1 MPPVMLTYVQAA
13 TMPSVSLVTR
23 VSTANFYVAAHGPS
37 STPDSEFTA
46 GQAGLNVGWLAVN
59 PGAGL
64 VGGLHFEASRQVVST
79 GEFSFGNPFSDAPL
93 LFASAYTSGDLSPLC
108 VFGSDEATVATFGAC
123 AQLGTQFSDELDLS
137 FLSLSGSGEILMV
150 PGEAPRCQTGSFLC
164 ECFANP
170 SGELLGSGCEDAPQ
184 YTNAAPHLLPL
195 PCQQV
200 ILHGVSS
207 FSAKW
212 SGEIVLEDGLHS
224 FVTASS
230 DASSL
235 FLGGRLIIANEN
247 GCCALHTATP
257 LRLQAGIYNV
267 DFEALYTARND
278 WFATLTW
285 ESSDVL
291 YPPYIAL
298 SASTN
303 TNAGATIAVNG
314 SSIVGTT
321 AGFNIG
327 VVNPVSGA
335 VDSFASFDTQF
346 LGAAL
351 AMRDFLLAVPMGYAV
366 LIATQGTVGSFAS
379 VAATQLRELA
389 APELAADGS
398 SAAFVLISCKLCVHH
413 RWVRHALAEDG
424 AAVVSVSVPLS
435 LQWVR
440 QERPQAV
447 VSASE
452 HVSLN
457 IGDGQTLANSN
468 SSICVPV
475 SAGADSVDDA
485 ISAYSVQLQLDSRDS
500 LYAGTMSVLGAIQ
513 VIDDDVAA
521 LYLSRDRLEFA
532 EGLNSSYQIRL
543 ASKPAHDV
551 DVILKVVRSKPMSP
565 SAATVCH
572 TATEGDECFD
582 NVQWAKEVGFHS
594 APTRYPCLTQDSSFE
609 EYQFF
614 LYSCCP
620 EQRCTVP
627 CRLDASTA
635 CAADPAS
642 AWAGGLELSL
652 ARLHFTAA
660 TWNQSQT
667 VVVQAPNDDVDL
679 GVEYS
684 FVVEHIASSAD
695 AKYNGLIGHVQ
706 AIVEDDDS
714 SDVSLSGFGLTV
726 LEGGGF
732 TYSISLQSR
741 PLDLVSIFVTVDL
754 EGATWQ
760 PTRLLVWPHEWNET
774 QNVTVA
780 IGDDSVDLGSQ
791 TCTARHMFSTS
802 DSHFQWSSATSF
814 SVSVAE
820 DDVAGMRLDER
831 ENNQARGSDLVVS
844 EAGLEATY
852 EIRLTS
858 QPLEDVTIYMH
869 HTGHQLIFSPPNLT
883 FSHEAWNATQMV
895 RLSAVD
901 DQIDE
906 GENSTIHVWHTTAS
920 ADPMYADSV
929 LGRLGNVTVTVED
942 DDESVI
948 LASQQQL
955 IVREGER
962 GGHSNPGVAA
972 ACNLLLD
979 DDDTPYVLCNDR
991 CALESQCDTTPR
1003 DECVQSCFA
1012 REYWAV
1018 VDQSSAGA
1026 GHECSTVCMRHG
1038 VDSYQYEDDGNCSCL
1053 SLRGDASVQQAI
1065 QRSSTG
1071 NGCTMCSQRAIS
1083 AADVSV
1089 VSELLQA
1096 TYDLVLLSQPISD
1109 MNISITPHGGLQ
1121 VDPRWV
1127 VFNSSSWYMNQ
1138 EITVW
1143 AVDDLVTERFEFAE
1157 VLHAVSSS
1165 EDPFYGDANFA
1176 VQSVDVTV
1184 VDDDTARVHLST
1196 ASMELNETGQ
1206 SSAVYSVWLSSPPES
1221 NVTVTLHFDEEELT
1235 AEPSRLVFSSNTWS
1249 VRQEVTV
1256 VTVDDM
1262 VDSGDLWPTMIA
1274 HKVNSDDVFYDDV
1287 YTRNI
1292 SVALLD
1298 NDVARVRIAPR
1309 NGNVTE
1315 GGAHDAYNISLT
1327 SEPTANVTVY
1337 VLGEALDDQQLR
1349 VDPEQLVFIPT
1360 NWNQPQMVQVTAV
1373 DDDIA
1378 EGTTQQFLFH
1388 NTSSDDPWY
1397 GNAFARPFVVRVT
1410 DNDEAVVV
1418 ETIDDV
1424 GPSSN
1429 GTTVAVRDS
1438 GSDFAL
1444 YEGGRSARACVTL
1457 SAQPLGV
1464 VVVQP
1469 FVQLCASTARD
1480 GNSSAECIPGFD
1492 GVVALVECDI
1502 EPFNL
1507 YRMVDVLRVNS
1518 SESGFSSWAVHAN
1531 EINASGC
1538 FGAAVEFL
1546 PDTWDMPVCFDI
1558 FAPEDNIDEA
1568 QLQMR
1573 VVYNITSAA
1582 VLYNANQTQFGGT
1595 LALYDNDDAGIALVD
1610 EIDLVVSEAGL
1621 EATYEIRLTSQ
1632 PLEDVTI

>member
-1 MPPVMLTYVQAA
+1 M
-13 TMPSVSLVTR
+13 
-23 VSTANFYVAAHGPS
+23 
-37 STPDSEFTA
+37 
-46 GQAGLNVGWLAVN
+46 
-59 PGAGL
+59 
-64 VGGLHFEASRQVVST
+64 
-79 GEFSFGNPFSDAPL
+79 
-93 LFASAYTSGDLSPLC
+93 
-108 VFGSDEATVATFGAC
+108 
-123 AQLGTQFSDELDLS
+123 
-137 FLSLSGSGEILMV
+137 
-150 PGEAPRCQTGSFLC
+150 
-164 ECFANP
+164 
-170 SGELLGSGCEDAPQ
+170 
-184 YTNAAPHLLPL
+184 
-195 PCQQV
+195 
-200 ILHGVSS
+200 
-207 FSAKW
+207 
-212 SGEIVLEDGLHS
+212 
-224 FVTASS
+224 
-230 DASSL
+230 
-235 FLGGRLIIANEN
+235 
-247 GCCALHTATP
+247 
-257 LRLQAGIYNV
+257 
-267 DFEALYTARND
+267 
-278 WFATLTW
+278 
-285 ESSDVL
+285 
-291 YPPYIAL
+291 
-298 SASTN
+298 
-303 TNAGATIAVNG
+303 
-314 SSIVGTT
+314 
-321 AGFNIG
+321 
-327 VVNPVSGA
+327 
-335 VDSFASFDTQF
+335 
-346 LGAAL
+346 
-351 AMRDFLLAVPMGYAV
+351 
-366 LIATQGTVGSFAS
+366 
-379 VAATQLRELA
+379 
-389 APELAADGS
+389 
-398 SAAFVLISCKLCVHH
+398 
-413 RWVRHALAEDG
+413 
-424 AAVVSVSVPLS
+424 
-435 LQWVR
+435 
-440 QERPQAV
+440 
-447 VSASE
+447 
-452 HVSLN
+452 
-457 IGDGQTLANSN
+457 
-468 SSICVPV
+468 
-475 SAGADSVDDA
+475 
-485 ISAYSVQLQLDSRDS
+485 
-500 LYAGTMSVLGAIQ
+500 
-513 VIDDDVAA
+513 
-521 LYLSRDRLEFA
+521 
-532 EGLNSSYQIRL
+532 
-543 ASKPAHDV
+543 
-551 DVILKVVRSKPMSP
+551 
-565 SAATVCH
+565 
-572 TATEGDECFD
+572 
-582 NVQWAKEVGFHS
+582 
-594 APTRYPCLTQDSSFE
+594 
-609 EYQFF
+609 
-614 LYSCCP
+614 
-620 EQRCTVP
+620 
-627 CRLDASTA
+627 
-635 CAADPAS
+635 
-642 AWAGGLELSL
+642 
-652 ARLHFTAA
+652 
-660 TWNQSQT
+660 
-667 VVVQAPNDDVDL
+667 
-679 GVEYS
+679 
-684 FVVEHIASSAD
+684 
-695 AKYNGLIGHVQ
+695 
-706 AIVEDDDS
+706 
-714 SDVSLSGFGLTV
+714 
-726 LEGGGF
+726 
-732 TYSISLQSR
+732 
-741 PLDLVSIFVTVDL
+741 
-754 EGATWQ
+754 
-760 PTRLLVWPHEWNET
+760 
-774 QNVTVA
+774 
-780 IGDDSVDLGSQ
+780 
-791 TCTARHMFSTS
+791 
-802 DSHFQWSSATSF
+802 
-814 SVSVAE
+814 
-820 DDVAGMRLDER
+820 
-831 ENNQARGSDLVVS
+831 
-844 EAGLEATY
+844 
-852 EIRLTS
+852 
-858 QPLEDVTIYMH
+858 
-869 HTGHQLIFSPPNLT
+869 
-883 FSHEAWNATQMV
+883 
-895 RLSAVD
+895 
-901 DQIDE
+901 
-906 GENSTIHVWHTTAS
+906 
-920 ADPMYADSV
+920 
-929 LGRLGNVTVTVED
+929 TVED

-1632 PLEDVTI
+1632 PLEDVTIYMHHTGHQLIFSPPNLTFSHEAWNATQMVRLSAVDDQIDEGENSTIHVWHTTASADPMYADSVLGRLGNVTVTVEDDDEAGVTIFPEVVQLVEVSVYSSVPFFAQLDGDFNLLAANQTCRDLDMELADVCCESHASHLAVASSECIMTTPGYCLHRGWSCSSSSALSANKSVCEEPSAGSNVSSRVLVREQVQSLFDGFLCVTDAVIQVPAWFTEQGDMPMQVDSTTTSNASVSVVSELPFPSVVCSIVLNSEPAAEVTVSVESTDDIYIDPNTTKFTSKHWTIPRFFIVLANDDDIAEDTEEHHVLSASAQSEDQYYTIGEAFTLNSTIMDNDAFTVDITVHPQTAVLQGAIQLYESSSSSQAQGQGSNTGSYLVSLGARPSSEVTTRVWVSPEVYGEDVTLKDINGNLVESLTFNAAIWNVKQRIFITAVDDCHFEGREEFLLINSLSSEGRTDVVANVSVVLTDDDEIEVPSSYITHGPRAGPLTGNTTVALTAVVEDEAAFGTNLRAGMIIQCLFTDEYGMDDQTAGFVLNDGPYPADVCIGSAEIRCTTPTWPVAAEGELLRSRSCFLLPFSSATCHSAASAPARSHVVYPLSEQCLSKSVLEAAFTWASTPRSSITNLKRPPSLQALCLVLRRAAPLSKYAALRLCRPTRRRADLGAG